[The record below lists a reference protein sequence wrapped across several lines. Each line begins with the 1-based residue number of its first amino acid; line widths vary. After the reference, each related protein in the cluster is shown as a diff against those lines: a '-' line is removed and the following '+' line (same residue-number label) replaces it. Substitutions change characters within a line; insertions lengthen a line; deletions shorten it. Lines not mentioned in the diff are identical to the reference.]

1 LDSIIDSSSKKPTNG
16 VEAAPERCRRLKD
29 DQPYESVEFVKNE
42 NSSPYMDLK
51 NLREP
56 DNDYQPLQHPGK
68 RADSG

>member
-1 LDSIIDSSSKKPTNG
+1 LDSIIDSPSKKPTNG
-16 VEAAPERCRRLKD
+16 VEAAPERRLKD
-29 DQPYESVEFVKNE
+29 DQPYELVTEMFKNE